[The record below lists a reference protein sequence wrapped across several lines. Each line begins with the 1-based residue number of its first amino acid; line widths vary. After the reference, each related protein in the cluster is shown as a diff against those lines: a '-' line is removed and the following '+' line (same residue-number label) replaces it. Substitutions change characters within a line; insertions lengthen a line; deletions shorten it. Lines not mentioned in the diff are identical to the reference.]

1 MPLVLIIEFCRYNE
15 IGSDGVSMN
24 ADLTQVDTVTVT
36 TTDATRLILSSSTE
50 PVQSED
56 TFSKETTV
64 ASTALSR
71 ANRSVIVLENTFV
84 VISGLRPFEEIFIEV
99 VYSVMHQSSNG

>member
-1 MPLVLIIEFCRYNE
+1 MT
-15 IGSDGVSMN
+15 

-36 TTDATRLILSSSTE
+36 TTGAARLILSSSTE
-50 PVQSED
+50 PVHSED

-64 ASTALSR
+64 ASSTALSR
-71 ANRSVIVLENTFV
+71 ASSSVIVLGNTSV
-84 VISGLRPFEEIFIEV
+84 VISGLRPFEEFFIEV